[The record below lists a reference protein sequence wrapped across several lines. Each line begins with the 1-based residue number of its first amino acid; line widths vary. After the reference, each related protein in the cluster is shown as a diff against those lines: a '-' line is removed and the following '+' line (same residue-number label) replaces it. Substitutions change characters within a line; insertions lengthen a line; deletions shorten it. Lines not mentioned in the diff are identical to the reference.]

1 MARPRPRCWRS
12 ANRCAPIWLQ
22 AASPSPRSA
31 RGSSTPT
38 SPKAP
43 STRECPRTNRT
54 APATRPTLL
63 TVGATT
69 HRKPPPRRSSRLSR
83 AVRRCCRSR
92 PNRGSGT
99 RCAVS
104 AFRCSDCWPATTFD
118 LKAIVSQ
125 SIWAS
130 RPADIYG
137 RRKRDR
143 LYTAV
148 WGLGVLLGGLSS
160 ATRWTPSRV
169 LRVGRTPTAV
179 VTKREVLTP
188 DVVALT
194 FADPDR
200 GLLPSWAPGSH
211 IDVQL
216 PSGRRRQYSLCGPPG
231 RRTDYRIAVRRIADG
246 GGGSIEM
253 HDAFRVGDSL
263 AFEGPRNAFYL
274 GGDERD
280 VLFVIGGIG
289 VTPILSMMRAAQQ
302 RGMNWCAIYA
312 GRSREYMPLLDE
324 VTSLA
329 PDRAIVWGE
338 DERGRF
344 ATADDLLVGATPTTA
359 VYVCGPGGMLE
370 SVRIARDEH
379 ANAPLHYERFSPAPV
394 VDGMP
399 FELELARSRRGVGV
413 AADRSAVVGLLDP
426 EPTRGDARR

>member
-1 MARPRPRCWRS
+1 MS
-12 ANRCAPIWLQ
+12 
-22 AASPSPRSA
+22 
-31 RGSSTPT
+31 
-38 SPKAP
+38 
-43 STRECPRTNRT
+43 
-54 APATRPTLL
+54 
-63 TVGATT
+63 
-69 HRKPPPRRSSRLSR
+69 H
-83 AVRRCCRSR
+83 
-92 PNRGSGT
+92 
-99 RCAVS
+99 
-104 AFRCSDCWPATTFD
+104 
-118 LKAIVSQ
+118 

-169 LRVGRTPTAV
+169 VPVGRTHTAV
-179 VTKREVLTP
+179 VTKRELLTP

-194 FADPDR
+194 FADPHG
-200 GLLPSWAPGSH
+200 GLLPSWTPGSH
-211 IDVQL
+211 VDVQL

-263 AFEGPRNAFYL
+263 VFEGPRNAFYL

-302 RGMNWCAIYA
+302 RGMNWRAIYA

-329 PDRAIVWGE
+329 PDRVTVWAD
-338 DERGRF
+338 DERGRIRHGRRS
-344 ATADDLLVGATPTTA
+344 AGRCDTHHRGLRMRAERDAGIGAHRSRRARERAAALRAVQPAAGGRRHPLRTRARSLASGCSTSPPTARRSTSCSTRDPTTA
-359 VYVCGPGGMLE
+359 HSCRQGFCGTCKVKVLSGQ
-370 SVRIARDEH
+370 
-379 ANAPLHYERFSPAPV
+379 
-394 VDGMP
+394 VD
-399 FELELARSRRGVGV
+399 RRGRLAESDGEMLVCVSRATGG
-413 AADRSAVVGLLDP
+413 RVVI
-426 EPTRGDARR
+426 DA